1 MLILGREGD
10 DDVLGLEPEVADV
23 APLPL
28 PPELLS
34 AIRDRTHLLD
44 ERGEPEY
51 VLFSEGR
58 AVVTPVSS
66 SVADATAS
74 LTRRLTGWV
83 SQSRPLCEMSRYQ
96 TGLTPCL
103 RANVFV
109 KARP

>member
-34 AIRDRTHLLD
+34 AIRDRTRLLD

-58 AVVTPVSS
+58 AVGDS
-66 SVADATAS
+66 SVLIGGRRHRVLDKAVDRLGEPVTA
-74 LTRRLTGWV
+74 
-83 SQSRPLCEMSRYQ
+83 PLRDVEVPDR
-96 TGLTPCL
+96 G
-103 RANVFV
+103 
-109 KARP
+109 